1 MKKLIA
7 LLLALVMVVSMVAC
21 AKDTTT
27 TEDTANTDATTD
39 DAATTDDTTTED
51 TGDTATTDD
60 GATYHFEIVSKGF
73 QSTYWQ
79 AVLKGS
85 QTRIEEL
92 NTEAG
97 YEKYTMN
104 FVGPDSET
112 DIAVQVQQMQS
123 AINAKPNAIGLAALD
138 VDAQLDNITAAQAA
152 GIPII
157 GFDSGVPAAPE
168 GSVYAN
174 ASTDNYAAGGVAAE
188 GMYEV
193 ISGRIGDGQVRIG
206 VVGQDAVS
214 ESVVNRGLGFIDTMI
229 DTLDAEGKT
238 VYVTGNEKYVSDCK
252 GSTAADEASAD
263 VIIEVRVPSQTTTE
277 QCANE
282 AGVILNEA
290 DTIAIFGS
298 NQVAAEGIVTANETL
313 QVCGSTEDSIIAVGF
328 DSGSILKAAVSAG
341 TMYGAVT
348 QAPVSI
354 GSVLIDLLAAVSA
367 GEEVAD
373 QDTGC
378 AFYTAENINDEE
390 IAQNLYD

>member
-39 DAATTDDTTTED
+39 DAATTDDTATED

-157 GFDSGVPAAPE
+157 GFDSGVPAAPD

>member
-1 MKKLIA
+1 MKKLFA

-21 AKDTTT
+21 TKDTAPTD
-27 TEDTANTDATTD
+27 DTASDDTAATD
-39 DAATTDDTTTED
+39 DAATDDTTADTDAET
-51 TGDTATTDD
+51 TGDETF
-60 GATYHFEIVSKGF
+60 HFEIVSKGF

-313 QVCGSTEDSIIAVGF
+313 QVCGSTEDTIIAVGF

-354 GSVLIDLLAAVSA
+354 GSVLIDLLAAVSE
-367 GEEVAD
+367 GKDVSD
-373 QDTGC
+373 TDTGC